1 MTGLRR
7 LAWPA
12 AAAAGLFLALETAD
26 AFVAAPLRAISSAIV
41 ELGLGAAGFP
51 IERRGTL
58 LSTPTVTFDVV
69 PACSGSTTLRAL
81 LFVGILWAGVRP
93 RLTPGRRVLAALAAV
108 PLALAANAARVAAL
122 VVAGHL
128 AGEEP
133 GGVFHAAA
141 GVAAFLLAAF
151 TAFWL
156 TDRLASDVAPAPPG
170 RLEGILTAA
179 LLAFLHLPFLAWCVN
194 GWRAGLDRFG
204 WLFLAAGVALGVR
217 RWRRLPARPGWERA
231 GTAAFAASLLVLL
244 AALLVDVHLLRG
256 LSLLGTALALALLA
270 RGPAA
275 AAALLPAALLA
286 YLGFPTV
293 SYQLQALTLPVF
305 GTAGLGASLA
315 AKSALA
321 LAAVVADAKLPV
333 PAPAIAPTAA
343 RGRPLLVILAAAL
356 AAFQG
361 YALNAAMGRVPARRL
376 EMSWLQDDWEGR
388 ARTVGRSEAAYF
400 EGRVWSRRYTREAR
414 AVDVLVTST
423 GGDRHRAHPPE
434 YCLTGEG
441 WSVASSAPSKAGPG
455 TRLRLSR
462 EGRTMAFQYWFSDGE
477 TELGSYAAM
486 LLEDTLRRLR
496 GRRTDWFL
504 FRAMTDAGD
513 DTLDAFLSVF
523 AWRLEPR

>member
-1 MTGLRR
+1 MTDLRR
-7 LAWPA
+7 FAWPA
-12 AAAAGLFLALETAD
+12 AAAAGVFLVLETAD
-26 AFVAAPLRAISSAIV
+26 AFVAAPLRGISSAIV

-51 IERRGTL
+51 ISRRGTL

-81 LFVGILWAGVRP
+81 LFVGILWAGIRP
-93 RLTPGRRVLAALAAV
+93 GLTPGRRVLAALAAV

-151 TAFWL
+151 AAFWL
-156 TDRLASDVAPAPPG
+156 TDRLASEARPAPPG
-170 RLEGILTAA
+170 RRDVLLTAA

-194 GWRAGLDRFG
+194 GWRGGLDRFG
-204 WLFLAAGVALGVR
+204 WIFVAAGVALGVR
-217 RWRRLPARPGWERA
+217 RWRRLPPRAGWERA
-231 GTAAFAASLLVLL
+231 GTAAFAASLLLL
-244 AALLVDVHLLRG
+244 LVALLVDVHLLRG
-256 LSLLGTALALALLA
+256 LSLLGTALALALLV
-270 RGPAA
+270 RGPAG
-275 AAALLPAALLA
+275 AAALLPSALLA

-293 SYQLQALTLPVF
+293 SYQLQALTLPIA
-305 GTAGLGASLA
+305 GTAGLGPSLV
-315 AKSALA
+315 AKAALA
-321 LAAVVADAKLPV
+321 LAAVAADAKLPG
-333 PAPAIAPTAA
+333 PAPAGPAVPP
-343 RGRPLLVILAAAL
+343 RGRPLLVILAAVL

-361 YALNAAMGRVPARRL
+361 YALNAAMGHVPAGRL
-376 EMSWLQDDWEGR
+376 DMSWLQKDWLGR
-388 ARTVGRSEAAYF
+388 ARPVGRNEAAYF

-441 WSVASSAPSKAGPG
+441 WAVASSGEAKARTG
-455 TRLRLSR
+455 TRVLLRR
-462 EGRTMAFQYWFSDGE
+462 EGRTMSFQYWFSDGE

-486 LLEDTLRRLR
+486 LFEDTLRRLR

-513 DTLDAFLSVF
+513 DTLDEFLSVF
-523 AWRLEPR
+523 EWKVEP

>member
-1 MTGLRR
+1 MTTLRAF
-7 LAWPA
+7 AWPA
-12 AAAAGLFLALETAD
+12 AAAAAVFLALETAD
-26 AFVAAPLRAISSAIV
+26 AFVAAPLRVISSTIV

-51 IERRGTL
+51 IARRGTL

-69 PACSGSTTLRAL
+69 PACAGSTTLRAL

-141 GVAAFLLAAF
+141 GVAAFLAAAF
-151 TAFWL
+151 AAFWL
-156 TDRLASDVAPAPPG
+156 TDRLASGAAPAPPG
-170 RLEGILTAA
+170 RLEALLTAA

-194 GWRAGLDRFG
+194 GWRGGLDRFG
-204 WLFLAAGVALGVR
+204 WVFVAAGVALGIR
-217 RWRRLPARPGWERA
+217 RWRRLPTRSGWERA

-244 AALLVDVHLLRG
+244 LALLVDVHLLRG
-256 LSLLGTALALALLA
+256 LSLLGSLLSLALLD
-270 RGPAA
+270 RGPSGAA
-275 AAALLPAALLA
+275 SLLPSALLA

-293 SYQLQALTLPVF
+293 SYQLQALTLPVL
-305 GTAGLGASLA
+305 GTAGLAASLA
-315 AKSALA
+315 AKAALA
-321 LAAVVADAKLPV
+321 CGAVVADAKLPAA
-333 PAPAIAPTAA
+333 APAAPAGP
-343 RGRPLLVILAAAL
+343 RPGRPLLVILAAAL

-361 YALNAAMGRVPARRL
+361 YALNAAMGRVPSRRL
-376 EMSWLQDDWEGR
+376 EMSWLQKDWEGR
-388 ARTVGRSEAAYF
+388 ARPVSRSEAAAF

-434 YCLTGEG
+434 YCLTGDG
-441 WSVASSAPSKAGPG
+441 WSVASSAASRTG
-455 TRLRLSR
+455 TRLRLR
-462 EGRTMAFQYWFSDGE
+462 RDARTMSFEYWFSDGE
-477 TELGSYAAM
+477 TEVGSYAAM
-486 LLEDTLRRLR
+486 LVEDTLRRLR

-513 DTLDAFLSVF
+513 DTLDEFLSVF
-523 AWRLEPR
+523 AWRVGP